1 MKECHAQFG
10 LISTSD
16 NGWRLGMHV
25 RWQWIVWVMLV
36 LLVRPVAAVHPLEDR
51 DSTDW
56 IGPQPVDAKAAGIG
70 RLVPDMSLEQ
80 IFGGPVSLHASA
92 GSNGTV
98 VFVRD
103 PECPVSHAYG
113 PRLARYARQYHAEG
127 FNFLVLYMNDMIG
140 PAAIAADAG
149 GFDGPAVFI
158 NGDTAEF
165 AKQLGVQ
172 STGDVFV
179 LDADQRLVY
188 RGADD
193 DQRGGLSQPRRQR
206 HPAATSIPTPCRS
219 HSFFRGLPKNN
230 RANHKTAAWIS
241 VEPALSDLLVSYPT
255 S

>member
-1 MKECHAQFG
+1 MKESLVRLG
-10 LISTSD
+10 LIGSSG

-80 IFGGPVSLHASA
+80 VFGGPVSLHASA

-98 VFVRD
+98 VVVRD

-113 PRLARYARQYHAEG
+113 PRLARYARQYHAQG

-140 PAAIAADAG
+140 PTAIAADAS
-149 GFDGPAVFI
+149 GFAGPAVFI

-188 RGADD
+188 RGAVD
-193 DQRGGLSQPRRQR
+193 DQYGLGYTREVPTHRLLERALDALLQGRPVAT
-206 HPAATSIPTPCRS
+206 PATTAPGCYIDTDPLSEPQL
-219 HSFFRGLPKNN
+219 LP
-230 RANHKTAAWIS
+230 WS
-241 VEPALSDLLVSYPT
+241 PEEQQS
-255 S
+255 